1 MQPDPP
7 DGPSRPGADPAG
19 TSASEPTIPTQEGTE
34 DMTPDQ
40 ISTTGTVSSQ
50 GGVAETPDGL
60 LTVGKT
66 LPDGEAMLA
75 VRNLKKVYHTDGGD
89 IEAVRNLTFDLP
101 QGQLACLVGPSGSG
115 KTTLLK
121 CISGL
126 LAPTAGEVT
135 LHGKK
140 VTGPPKSM
148 AVVFQEYGRSL
159 FPWMRVRDNVE
170 LPLKNQGVDKAK
182 RDELVD
188 NALEAVGLAHVPK
201 SYPWQ
206 LSGGMQQ
213 RVAIARAVAY
223 QPEVL
228 LMDEPFAA
236 VDAQTRADL
245 EDLVRRVWK
254 QLGVSVLF
262 VTHDIDESVYL
273 GERVIIL
280 SSSPTVIQQ
289 DVLIDLP
296 AERDQLETRSS
307 QRFAELRHHVY
318 EQIQL
323 AKKGFRPENTLAAG
337 QAAGHGRH

>member
-1 MQPDPP
+1 M
-7 DGPSRPGADPAG
+7 PSETTDKNTLAKHASTGG
-19 TSASEPTIPTQEGTE
+19 TSQANN
-34 DMTPDQ
+34 
-40 ISTTGTVSSQ
+40 
-50 GGVAETPDGL
+50 
-60 LTVGKT
+60 
-66 LPDGEAMLA
+66 AMLS
-75 VRNLKKVYHTDGGD
+75 VRGLKKVYQTDGGP
-89 IEAVRNLTFDLP
+89 IEAVRNLTFDLRA
-101 QGQLACLVGPSGSG
+101 GELACLVGPSGSG

-126 LAPTAGEVT
+126 MAPTEGQVLLDGVEVS
-135 LHGKK
+135 
-140 VTGPPKSM
+140 GPPKKM

-159 FPWMRVRDNVE
+159 FPWMRVRENVE
-170 LPLKNQGVDKAK
+170 LPLKNQRVPKAERDK
-182 RDELVD
+182 LVD
-188 NALEAVGLAHVPK
+188 EALEAVGLAHVPM

-245 EDLVRRVWK
+245 EDLIRTVWK
-254 QLGVSVLF
+254 KLGITILF

-280 SSSPTVIQQ
+280 SSSPTVIQE
-289 DVLIDLP
+289 DLVIDLP
-296 AERDQLETRSS
+296 AERDQLNTRSLP
-307 QRFAELRHHVY
+307 RFTELRHHVY

-323 AKKGFRPENTLAAG
+323 AK
-337 QAAGHGRH
+337 AGHRPAAASR